1 MKAGLSLARP
11 TKTTGTALLQK
22 TVPHGARCP
31 RIEPCPTQRAD
42 GRAAPPARRTGPE
55 RAAQAR
61 PSGSRPGTFGPLT
74 HRCERKPIQRPIRKK
89 QALAPAFTPALSGR
103 QPAGDAFAGGET
115 ERGAVSGLFFAPFHT
130 AFPSVRS
137 DREARRESPRR
148 TGSRN
153 ADKIQAIPEH
163 TTARFRKSDVSSA
176 HPLFGFRTDL
186 RGGLFVFA
194 PDAAF
199 AASPDGPVGKP
210 DGEGPAPRPISD
222 TDKAL
227 APFLRSKDTAKPE
240 HARLRTPPQAPGPFP
255 DSGFSPLVMPAM
267 CSAPL
272 PVAAHRTQGLSI
284 LPGDFSDTG
293 RFPPARPVPRRKGTE
308 KSVAACPIREAE
320 IARATDAPDGAPC
333 APEPMFSGTERLD
346 FPEKI
351 LILHNYDFVS
361 SCRFVCITK

>member
-42 GRAAPPARRTGPE
+42 GRAAPPARRSGPE

-199 AASPDGPVGKP
+199 AASPHGPVGKP
-210 DGEGPAPRPISD
+210 DVEGPAPPSY
-222 TDKAL
+222 
-227 APFLRSKDTAKPE
+227 LRHRQGTHSVPPQQGYGKTGACPAADTAASAGPVSRFRIFPSR
-240 HARLRTPPQAPGPFP
+240 HARNVFRTAARRGAPHAGSLHLAGRLFRYRPSSPGPPRSSTKRYGKKCRPTPDPGRRKSHGQPTHRTGPLRTGADVFRHG
-255 DSGFSPLVMPAM
+255 
-267 CSAPL
+267 
-272 PVAAHRTQGLSI
+272 
-284 LPGDFSDTG
+284 
-293 RFPPARPVPRRKGTE
+293 
-308 KSVAACPIREAE
+308 EA
-320 IARATDAPDGAPC
+320 
-333 APEPMFSGTERLD
+333 
-346 FPEKI
+346 
-351 LILHNYDFVS
+351 
-361 SCRFVCITK
+361 

>member
-42 GRAAPPARRTGPE
+42 GRAAPPARRSGPE
-55 RAAQAR
+55 RAAQTR

-186 RGGLFVFA
+186 RGGLFAFA
-194 PDAAF
+194 PNAAF

-210 DGEGPAPRPISD
+210 DGKGPAPPVLSPTPTRHSLRSSAARIRQNRSMPGCGHRRKRRARFPIQNFPLSSCPQRVPHCCPSRRTARRVSPSCRATFPIQAVFPRP
-222 TDKAL
+222 
-227 APFLRSKDTAKPE
+227 APFLDEKVRKKASP
-240 HARLRTPPQAPGPFP
+240 HAR
-255 DSGFSPLVMPAM
+255 SG
-267 CSAPL
+267 
-272 PVAAHRTQGLSI
+272 
-284 LPGDFSDTG
+284 
-293 RFPPARPVPRRKGTE
+293 
-308 KSVAACPIREAE
+308 EAE
-320 IARATDAPDGAPC
+320 IARATDAPDGAPAHRSRC
-333 APEPMFSGTERLD
+333 
-346 FPEKI
+346 FPARRG
-351 LILHNYDFVS
+351 LIFRKKS
-361 SCRFVCITK
+361 